1 MIALAIF
8 AQKGYIRQDVYLEEI
23 YMISPVVNAVAIIIG
38 SLIGLLLKKGIPKRL
53 TDSVMKALGLCT
65 TFIGITGL
73 LKGENVLVLIVS
85 MVLGTLIGE
94 GIDLDLRINHLG
106 EWVERKLKKNDSQK
120 NSGFAEGFVT
130 ATLLFCVG
138 AMAVVGSLQSG
149 LTGDH
154 EMIYTK
160 SILDFIAAI
169 IFASTLG
176 IGVMFSAVAVLIYQ
190 GSIVLL
196 SSWIA
201 PFLTDATIG
210 EMTAVGSLLIF
221 ALGLNILGITKIK
234 VMNLVPA
241 IFIPILLMLFL

>member
-1 MIALAIF
+1 M
-8 AQKGYIRQDVYLEEI
+8 V
-23 YMISPVVNAVAIIIG
+23 SPIVNAIAIIIG
-38 SLIGLLLKKGIPKRL
+38 SLIGLLLKKGIPERIA
-53 TDSVMKALGLCT
+53 SSIMKALGLCT
-65 TFIGITGL
+65 VFIGITGL
-73 LKGENVLVLIVS
+73 FKGDNVLVLIIS
-85 MVLGTLIGE
+85 MVIGTFIGE
-94 GIDLDLRINHLG
+94 GIDLDLRINRLG
-106 EWVERKLKKNDSQK
+106 DWVEQKFKKNDSQK
-120 NSGFAEGFVT
+120 SPAIAEGFVT

-149 LTGDH
+149 LTGNH
-154 EMIYTK
+154 EMIFTK
-160 SILDFIAAI
+160 SLLDFVSAI

-196 SSWIA
+196 SSWVA

-241 IFIPILLMLFL
+241 VFIPILLMLFL

>member
-1 MIALAIF
+1 
-8 AQKGYIRQDVYLEEI
+8 
-23 YMISPVVNAVAIIIG
+23 MISPIVNAVAVIIG
-38 SLIGLLLKKGIPKRL
+38 SLIGLLLKKGIPERL

-65 TFIGITGL
+65 VFIGITGL

-94 GIDLDLRINHLG
+94 GIDLDLRINRLG
-106 EWVERKLKKNDSQK
+106 EWVEFKFKKGDGK
-120 NSGFAEGFVT
+120 IAEGFVT

-138 AMAVVGSLQSG
+138 AMAIVGSLQSG

-160 SILDFIAAI
+160 SVLDFIAAI

-176 IGVMFSAVAVLIYQ
+176 FGVMFSAVAVLVYQ

-241 IFIPILLMLFL
+241 IFIPILLVLFL

>member
-1 MIALAIF
+1 MA
-8 AQKGYIRQDVYLEEI
+8 
-23 YMISPVVNAVAIIIG
+23 SPIVNAMAVIIG

-65 TFIGITGL
+65 IFVGITGL
-73 LKGENVLVLIVS
+73 FNGENVLVLIIS

-94 GIDLDLRINHLG
+94 GIDLDLRINRLG
-106 EWVERKLKKNDSQK
+106 EWVELKFKKNDSK
-120 NSGFAEGFVT
+120 KSSGIAEGFVT

-138 AMAVVGSLQSG
+138 AMAIVGSLQSG
-149 LTGDH
+149 LTGNH
-154 EMIYTK
+154 EMIFTK
-160 SILDFIAAI
+160 SVLDFIAAI

-176 IGVMFSAVAVLIYQ
+176 IGVMFSAIAILVYQ

-210 EMTAVGSLLIF
+210 EMSAVGSLLIL

-241 IFIPILLMLFL
+241 VFIPIFLMLYL

>member
-1 MIALAIF
+1 
-8 AQKGYIRQDVYLEEI
+8 
-23 YMISPVVNAVAIIIG
+23 MISPIVNAVAIVIG
-38 SLIGLLLKKGIPKRL
+38 SLIGLLLKKGIPKRI

-65 TFIGITGL
+65 VFIGIKGL
-73 LKGENVLVLIVS
+73 LSGENVLVLIIS

-94 GIDLDLRINHLG
+94 GIDLDLRINRLG
-106 EWVERKLKKNDSQK
+106 EWVELKFKKDGGKKSPRI
-120 NSGFAEGFVT
+120 AEGFVT

-138 AMAVVGSLQSG
+138 AMAIVGSLQSG

-160 SILDFIAAI
+160 SLLDFIASI

-176 IGVMFSAVAVLIYQ
+176 FGVIFSAITVLIYQ

-210 EMTAVGSLLIF
+210 EMTAVGSLIIF
-221 ALGLNILGITKIK
+221 ALGLNIIGITKIK

>member
-1 MIALAIF
+1 
-8 AQKGYIRQDVYLEEI
+8 
-23 YMISPVVNAVAIIIG
+23 MISPVVNAVAIVIG
-38 SLIGLLLKKGIPKRL
+38 SLIGLLLKKGIPERL

-65 TFIGITGL
+65 IFIGIKGVL
-73 LKGENVLVLIVS
+73 AGENTLILIIS

-94 GIDLDLRINHLG
+94 SLDLDLRINHLG
-106 EWVERKLKKNDSQK
+106 EWVELKFKKEADENL
-120 NSGFAEGFVT
+120 GIAEGFVT

-138 AMAVVGSLQSG
+138 AMAIVGSLQSG

-154 EMIYTK
+154 EMIFTK
-160 SILDFIAAI
+160 SVLDFVAAI
-169 IFASTLG
+169 VFASTK
-176 IGVMFSAVAVLIYQ
+176 GVGVIFSAVAILIYQ

-196 SSWIA
+196 SSWVA
-201 PFLTDATIG
+201 PFLTTTVIY

-241 IFIPILLMLFL
+241 IFLPILFMLFL

>member
-1 MIALAIF
+1 M
-8 AQKGYIRQDVYLEEI
+8 V
-23 YMISPVVNAVAIIIG
+23 SPIVNTVAVIIG
-38 SLIGLLLKKGIPKRL
+38 SLLGLLLKKGIPERL

-65 TFIGITGL
+65 IFIGITGL
-73 LKGENVLVLIVS
+73 FKGENVLVLIIS

-94 GIDLDLRINHLG
+94 GIDLDLRLGRLG
-106 EWVERKLKKNDSQK
+106 EWVEIKLKKDESIK

-138 AMAVVGSLQSG
+138 AMAIVGSLQSG
-149 LTGDH
+149 LTGNH
-154 EMIYTK
+154 EMIFTK
-160 SILDFIAAI
+160 SVLDFIAAI

-176 IGVMFSAVAVLIYQ
+176 VGVMFSAVAVLVYQ

-196 SSWIA
+196 SSWVA
-201 PFLTDATIG
+201 PFLTEATIG

-221 ALGLNILGITKIK
+221 ALGLNIIGITKIK

-241 IFIPILLMLFL
+241 IFVPIILMLFL